1 MNYRNNLVA
10 TTMLVAAL
18 LPFSAFAAT
27 EMDNVKADLKNAKA
41 DIKEAGA
48 KVATAAEDSAI
59 TAKVKALLAVESD
72 IRSLKISVTTK
83 NSVVFLEGTVDT
95 RLQESRIIE
104 LAQSVKGVKDVDES
118 KLKVT
123 SSNNFFEDALITAKA
138 KGKIM
143 QLANEDKIAKG
154 YDLHVETTNGV
165 VHIFGKV
172 TDHNDIKIV
181 EKTVSDI
188 SDVKKVETNID
199 VVKE

>member
-1 MNYRNNLVA
+1 MNSRNNLIA
-10 TTMLVAAL
+10 TATLVAAL

-27 EMDNVKADLKNAKA
+27 EMDKVKTDLKNVKA
-41 DIKEAGA
+41 DIKEAGE
-48 KVATAAEDSAI
+48 KVATAADDAAI
-59 TAKVKALLAVESD
+59 TAKVKGLLAVESD

-83 NSVVFLEGTVDT
+83 EGVVHLGGTVDT
-95 RLQESRIIE
+95 RLQQSRIIE
-104 LAQSVKGVKDVDES
+104 LAQSVKGVKDVNES
-118 KLKVT
+118 ELKVT

-172 TDHNDIKIV
+172 TDRNDINIV
-181 EKTVSDI
+181 EKSVSDI

-199 VVKE
+199 VVKN

>member
-1 MNYRNNLVA
+1 MNFSSNLL
-10 TTMLVAAL
+10 TTTVLVAAL
-18 LPFSAFAAT
+18 SPFSAFAAT
-27 EMDNVKADLKNAKA
+27 EMDNVKAEV
-41 DIKEAGA
+41 KEAGA

-59 TAKVKALLAVESD
+59 TTKVKALLAVESD

-83 NSVVFLEGTVDT
+83 NAVVYLEGTVDT
-95 RLQESRIIE
+95 RLQESRVVE

-143 QLANEDKIAKG
+143 QLSNEDKIAKG

-172 TDHNDIKIV
+172 TDRNDINIV
-181 EKTVSDI
+181 EKSVGAI
-188 SDVKKVETNID
+188 SDVKNVETNID
-199 VVKE
+199 VVKQ

>member
-1 MNYRNNLVA
+1 MNFRNNLI
-10 TTMLVAAL
+10 TTTILVAAL
-18 LPFSAFAAT
+18 SPFSAFAAT
-27 EMDNVKADLKNAKA
+27 EVDNVKA

-48 KVATAAEDSAI
+48 KVATAADDAAI

-83 NSVVFLEGTVDT
+83 NSVVYLEGTVDT
-95 RLQESRIIE
+95 RLQESRVIE
-104 LAQSVKGVKDVDES
+104 LAQSVKGVTDVNES

-123 SSNNFFEDALITAKA
+123 SSNNFFEDALITAKT

-143 QLANEDKIAKG
+143 QLANEDKIASG

-172 TDHNDIKIV
+172 TDRNDIAIV
-181 EKTVSDI
+181 EKSVGAI
-188 SDVKKVETNID
+188 SDVKSVKTNID
-199 VVKE
+199 IVKQ

>member
-1 MNYRNNLVA
+1 MNFTSNLLT

-18 LPFSAFAAT
+18 SPFSAFAAT
-27 EMDNVKADLKNAKA
+27 ELDNVKADM
-41 DIKEAGA
+41 KEAGA
-48 KVATAAEDSAI
+48 KVATAAEDATI
-59 TAKVKALLAVESD
+59 TTKVKALLAVEAD
-72 IRSLKISVTTK
+72 VRSLKISVTTK
-83 NSVVFLEGTVDT
+83 NSIVHLEGTVDT

-123 SSNNFFEDALITAKA
+123 SSNNFFEDALLTAKA

-172 TDHNDIKIV
+172 TDRNDINIV
-181 EKTVSDI
+181 EKGVGDI
-188 SDVKKVETNID
+188 SDVKNVETNID
-199 VVKE
+199 VVKQ